1 MKKVILFLILLFS
14 FEITQAC
21 CFKRKEEKIEYLHV
35 NEDNTLEV
43 GKKNAMILDEKSAI
57 FYLTVKQNKTILYEL
72 LMNNPNVL
80 TLINDNNE
88 TPVKMAIMHGYINSL
103 AVFVEYLS
111 EPEKKKYHTWAQKHT
126 NRKEVLVLLKND
138 S

>member
-35 NEDNTLEV
+35 NEDNTLQV
-43 GKKNAMILDEKSAI
+43 GKKNSMILTEKDAI
-57 FYLTVKQNKTILYEL
+57 FYLTGKQNKTILYEL
-72 LMNNPNVL
+72 LMNNPSVL
-80 TLINDNNE
+80 TLINNNNE
-88 TPVKMAIMHGYINSL
+88 TPVEMAIMHSYIHSL
-103 AVFVEYLS
+103 EVFVEYLS
-111 EPEKKKYHTWAQKHT
+111 EPEKKKYHTWAKNHT
-126 NRKEVLVLLKND
+126 NRKEVLALLKND